1 MRVAYID
8 IDAHH
13 GDGTQSIFYDNP
25 DVLTISI
32 HETGRSL
39 FPGTGFPSE
48 IGEGAGE
55 GFSINIPMAPYST
68 FPHYEYAFEHALL
81 PIAKSY
87 NPDFYIFQVGADA
100 HWMDPLAHLELSSRG
115 WMTLFKSLITLAGE
129 KPFIV
134 LGGGGYVIETAARL
148 WTMVTAELAG
158 VELPND
164 TPKPIADNYGIEK
177 LHDTDSP
184 NTTEQEDNLAWDY
197 VRSSV
202 SSLMTLVGERYGL
215 VRE

>member
-1 MRVAYID
+1 
-8 IDAHH
+8 
-13 GDGTQSIFYDNP
+13 
-25 DVLTISI
+25 
-32 HETGRSL
+32 
-39 FPGTGFPSE
+39 
-48 IGEGAGE
+48 
-55 GFSINIPMAPYST
+55 
-68 FPHYEYAFEHALL
+68 
-81 PIAKSY
+81 
-87 NPDFYIFQVGADA
+87 
-100 HWMDPLAHLELSSRG
+100 
-115 WMTLFKSLITLAGE
+115 
-129 KPFIV
+129 
-134 LGGGGYVIETAARL
+134 VIETAARL
-148 WTMVTAELAG
+148 WTMVTAELSG